1 LLIGVFGG
9 SFDPVHLGHL
19 WVAEAAAESLGLDQ
33 IRWIPTATSPLKRNG
48 PIASSETRLQML
60 KLALAGSPV
69 HVVDDRELKR
79 GKISYTVDTLE
90 SLHEEF
96 PNDEFVLIIGSDSLA
111 TFDQWRS
118 PARILALA
126 KLAVVQRGGDPP
138 VDWSVLDKISDAS
151 HHDPQRLLSLAVPTI
166 EISSSDLRTRL
177 RDGRSIRY
185 RTPRAVEALLESEKI
200 YQDAAST

>member
-1 LLIGVFGG
+1 MQIGVFGG

-33 IRWIPTATSPLKRNG
+33 VRWLPTATSPLKRNG
-48 PIASSETRLQML
+48 PIAPSETRLQML

-79 GKISYTVDTLE
+79 GDISFTVDTLE
-90 SLHEEF
+90 SLREEF
-96 PNDEFVLIIGSDSLA
+96 PQDEFVLIIGSDSLA

-118 PARILALA
+118 PAQILTLA

-138 VDWSVLDKISDAS
+138 IDWSILDGICDAS
-151 HHDPQRLLSLAVPTI
+151 QRDPQRLLSLSVPAI
-166 EISSSDLRTRL
+166 EISSSDLRNRL

-185 RTPRAVEALLESEKI
+185 RTPRSVEAMLESEKL
-200 YQDAAST
+200 YRAET